1 MPGTVIGPG
10 SEQNRQDPY
19 VHGVPGEDGKVKNIV
34 TSGYFYEENRDG
46 CCARLGECGQE
57 RPL

>member
-19 VHGVPGEDGKVKNIV
+19 VHGVPGEDGKVNI
-34 TSGYFYEENRDG
+34 
-46 CCARLGECGQE
+46 
-57 RPL
+57 